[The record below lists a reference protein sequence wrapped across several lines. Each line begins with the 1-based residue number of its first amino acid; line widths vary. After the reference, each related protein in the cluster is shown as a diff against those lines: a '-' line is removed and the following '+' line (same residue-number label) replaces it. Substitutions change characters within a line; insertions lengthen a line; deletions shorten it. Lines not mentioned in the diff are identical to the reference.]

1 MSFSLADLKN
11 ELDTIINGATNTVD
25 LADKTAQAV
34 GKYGEFIPVV
44 GPEVKI
50 AVDAL
55 NGLDAALHTV
65 KSALGLL

>member
-1 MSFSLADLKN
+1 MSFSLADLRN
-11 ELDTIINGATNTVD
+11 ELDNIVNGATSTVD

-34 GKYGEFIPVV
+34 GKYGQDIPVV
-44 GPEVKI
+44 GPDIKI

-65 KSALGLL
+65 QSALGLL